1 MAIGVLAT
9 GVTGRFLYQSRREF
23 RQAQACSAFG
33 MALQEELQKWKDIDV
48 YIKLSGNYSLPDD
61 FIEQEKALVKVSVE
75 SDHDKRECLIP
86 YVKYNRNIE
95 RTFKARAIHSYLS
108 QIYPLNADSLNLF
121 WKRRLATM
129 NLLGTTIVRISVTDW
144 EGHESCTYSA
154 DSLYLSKADSLS
166 TCYIGCRCEV
176 GVTGYLYCPWWMAFS
191 WKDWAVLVVM
201 IAVCML
207 LFGGRKVY
215 LQFFVKERHFVVAS
229 RKSQLQVYQL
239 EENVYFDADSRSLKR
254 GDEVM
259 KLSPLVAKLLQGF
272 LEAEDYRLS
281 NEEILNLL
289 WPDGSGTSDRL
300 HQTMKRLRLCLSRIS
315 ACTTE
320 NENFAYRLKIP
331 HSIEKIRFER
341 CFYYRLTRTDI
352 S

>member
-1 MAIGVLAT
+1 MKKEDWIELLIYVAIGVWAA

-23 RQAQACSAFG
+23 RQAQAGSAFG

-61 FIEQEKALVKVSVE
+61 SIEQEKALVKVSVE
-75 SDHDKRECLIP
+75 SDYDKRECLIP
-86 YVKYNRNIE
+86 YVKHNRNVE

-121 WKRRLATM
+121 WKHRLAAM
-129 NLLGTTIVRISVTDW
+129 ELPGTTIVRISVTDW

-191 WKDWAVLVVM
+191 WKDWAVQVVM

-207 LFGGRKVY
+207 LFWGRKVY

-272 LEAEDYRLS
+272 LEAENYRLS

-289 WPDGSGTSDRL
+289 WPDGSGTADRL

-331 HSIEKIRFER
+331 HSIEKNPV
-341 CFYYRLTRTDI
+341 
-352 S
+352 

>member
-1 MAIGVLAT
+1 MKKEDWIELLIYVAIGVWAA

-23 RQAQACSAFG
+23 RQAQAGSAFG

-61 FIEQEKALVKVSVE
+61 SIEQEKALVKVSVE
-75 SDHDKRECLIP
+75 SDCDKREYLIP
-86 YVKYNRNIE
+86 YVKHNRNVE

-121 WKRRLATM
+121 WKHRLAVM
-129 NLLGTTIVRISVTDW
+129 ELPGTTIVRISVTDW

-176 GVTGYLYCPWWMAFS
+176 GVTGYLYYPWWMTLS
-191 WKDWAVLVVM
+191 WKDWAVLAVV
-201 IAVCML
+201 IAVCL
-207 LFGGRKVY
+207 SLFGGRKVY
-215 LQFFVKERHFVVAS
+215 RCFLVKEKHIVVE
-229 RKSQLQVYQL
+229 RCKNQPHIYQL

-254 GDEVM
+254 GDDVM

-272 LEAEDYRLS
+272 LEAEDYRMS
-281 NEEILNLL
+281 NDEILNLL

-315 ACTTE
+315 VCTIE

-331 HSIEKIRFER
+331 HSIEKNPV
-341 CFYYRLTRTDI
+341 
-352 S
+352 

>member
-1 MAIGVLAT
+1 MKKEDWIELLIYVAIGVLAA

-23 RQAQACSAFG
+23 RQAQAGSAFG

-61 FIEQEKALVKVSVE
+61 SIEQEKALVKVSVE
-75 SDHDKRECLIP
+75 SDYDKRECLIP
-86 YVKYNRNIE
+86 YVKHNRNVE
-95 RTFKARAIHSYLS
+95 RIFKARAIHSYLS

-121 WKRRLATM
+121 WKHRLAAM
-129 NLLGTTIVRISVTDW
+129 ELPGTTIVRISVTDW

-176 GVTGYLYCPWWMAFS
+176 GVTGYLYYPWWMTLS
-191 WKDWAVLVVM
+191 WKDWAVLAVV
-201 IAVCML
+201 IAVCL
-207 LFGGRKVY
+207 SLFGGRKVY
-215 LQFFVKERHFVVAS
+215 RCFLVKEKHIVVE
-229 RKSQLQVYQL
+229 RCKNQPHIYQL
-239 EENVYFDADSRSLKR
+239 EENVYFDADSRSLKG
-254 GDEVM
+254 GDDVM

-272 LEAEDYRLS
+272 LEAEDYRMS
-281 NEEILNLL
+281 NDEILNLL

-315 ACTTE
+315 VCTIE

-331 HSIEKIRFER
+331 HSIERNPV
-341 CFYYRLTRTDI
+341 
-352 S
+352 